1 MTTIAKLTGD
11 NMRTAVVSSI
21 EQVSPEE
28 WDRVG
33 ARQGLF
39 WTHRFFRT
47 LEASGVE
54 NGTYHYVLLYDHERL
69 VGTAVLSSF
78 VVSLDL
84 LLPMTVQKCCSVIRR
99 VWRNFMRIKV
109 LFCGVPISIGKHTIA
124 VVDPMYSDAA
134 IAGTEAAME
143 VIAARERIRYLCFKE
158 YAERDIAL
166 CVSLES
172 CGFFRANSVP
182 RVLLNLKWTS
192 YDAYLRDMR
201 HGYRRAVL
209 NSLQKLGTQWR
220 IWSREETPPTEGV
233 HLRLDDGHVCAPLAF
248 HGLYRQVMNH
258 TVVKLETLNAQF
270 FERLFT
276 EMRDDVRLLLL
287 EYDGK
292 VLGAAILA
300 NYQKTLTF
308 LFVGFDYAHRDEHA
322 VYLNLL
328 NGIVRHAIDSGC
340 RVIDL
345 GQTSYWL
352 KQRLGGEAEPM
363 YFYLKCRTQIL
374 HTVLRSCRSLLF
386 PTTDLPRLRVFRD

>member
-1 MTTIAKLTGD
+1 MITITELTGD
-11 NMRTAVVSSI
+11 NLRTAMASSI

-28 WDRVG
+28 WDGVG

-39 WTHRFFRT
+39 WTHRFFRA

-54 NGTYHYVLLYDHERL
+54 NATYHYVLMYDHERL

-84 LLPMTVQKCCSVIRR
+84 LLPMTVQKCFSVIRR
-99 VWRNFMRIKV
+99 MWPNFMRIKV

-124 VVDPMYSDAA
+124 VTDPAYEGAVVVRTAA
-134 IAGTEAAME
+134 IMDE
-143 VIAARERIRYLCFKE
+143 IAAREGIRYLCFKE
-158 YAERDIAL
+158 FAERDLAL
-166 CVSLES
+166 CASLEGS
-172 CGFFRANSVP
+172 GFFRANSVP
-182 RVLLNLKWTS
+182 RVLLTLKWGS
-192 YDAYLRDMR
+192 YEAYLRDMR
-201 HGYRRAVL
+201 HGYRRAIL
-209 NSLQKLGTQWR
+209 NSLQKLGKQWR
-220 IWSREETPPTEGV
+220 IWAKEETPPTEGT

-258 TVVKLETLNAQF
+258 TVVKLETLNAHF
-270 FERLFT
+270 FDRLFA
-276 EMRDDVRLLLL
+276 EMRDDLRLLLL
-287 EYDGK
+287 EYDGE

-308 LFVGFDYAHRDEHA
+308 LFVGFDYVHRDEHA

-340 RVIDL
+340 RTIDL

-352 KQRLGGEAEPM
+352 KQRLGGQAEPM
-363 YFYLKCRTQIL
+363 YFYFKCRTRLL
-374 HTVLRSCRSLLF
+374 HAALKSFRRLLF
-386 PTTDLPRLRVFRD
+386 PATDLPHLRVFRD